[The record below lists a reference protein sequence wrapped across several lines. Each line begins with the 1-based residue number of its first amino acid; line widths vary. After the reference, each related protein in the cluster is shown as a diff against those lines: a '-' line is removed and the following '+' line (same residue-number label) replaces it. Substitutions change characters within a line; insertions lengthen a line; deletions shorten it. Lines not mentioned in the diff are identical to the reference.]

1 MNFGDRWHLLLSLRV
16 IKFFSANGT
25 LFAPTFNKL
34 NYTEPVESMV
44 AWKFSCLSHVFLAN
58 STFFMLTLI
67 VFDEGVVLVNIVEE
81 ASELEEL
88 FNVSVKV
95 FEELISVLDEEKRRH
110 GE

>member
-1 MNFGDRWHLLLSLRV
+1 
-16 IKFFSANGT
+16 
-25 LFAPTFNKL
+25 
-34 NYTEPVESMV
+34 
-44 AWKFSCLSHVFLAN
+44 
-58 STFFMLTLI
+58 MLTLI